1 MAGLS
6 VYFSNCPVWLCAG
19 APTSTTEL
27 LDKQRPRTVQK
38 VKQTVIPEKCS
49 KKYKKFLNFRQAN
62 QQKNKVKSQ
71 ILIHKKISPLDSIIK
86 TLFGAAFSF

>member
-38 VKQTVIPEKCS
+38 LKQTVIPEKCS
-49 KKYKKFLNFRQAN
+49 KKYKKFLNFRLPN
-62 QQKNKVKSQ
+62 QQKTKAKSQ
-71 ILIHKKISPLDSIIK
+71 IILHEKISPLNFIIK